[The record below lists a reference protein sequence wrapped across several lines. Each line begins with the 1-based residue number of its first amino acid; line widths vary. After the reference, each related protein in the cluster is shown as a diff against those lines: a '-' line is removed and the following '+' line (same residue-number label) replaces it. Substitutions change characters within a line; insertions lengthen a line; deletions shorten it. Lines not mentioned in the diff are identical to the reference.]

1 MSLAVK
7 HHGGD
12 FLQPSAS
19 VSIVTL
25 NPLSSL
31 LERGPGLGSGDLD
44 LCFFC
49 NAGSGPVTWVK
60 SFAPLHLSF
69 ASFEKEAITF
79 QCERTG

>member
-1 MSLAVK
+1 MSLAVE

-25 NPLSSL
+25 NALSSL
-31 LERGPGLGSGDLD
+31 LERGPGLGSGDWD

-60 SFAPLHLSF
+60 SFAPLCTSVSPALRR
-69 ASFEKEAITF
+69 K
-79 QCERTG
+79 Q